1 MARGGARVHRVGM
14 SDQPLERAIMQALAD
29 NPVVHPDEI
38 AVQVDDYGDVVLRG
52 TVGSLVQRTEA
63 ARTTRH
69 VPGVHDVDDQ
79 LRVRVL
85 GIDGQADADTEA
97 AILDALIDDDQ
108 LHVGDVDVKVRD
120 GAVTLRGMVELPGQR
135 DRAERVVLAVPGVKT
150 VTNELG
156 VWLTVS
162 ADDVAERVTDALGAG
177 AVVGVEQVTVDVVD
191 SDVTLTGTVA
201 SAAHRD
207 AAIAAARNAP
217 GVAEVHDHLMLP
229 SDPR

>member
-1 MARGGARVHRVGM
+1 MTRVGARAHGVGM
-14 SDQPLERAIMQALAD
+14 SDLSLEQAIMQALAD
-29 NPVVHPDEI
+29 NPRVHPDEI
-38 AVQVDDYGDVVLRG
+38 AVRADDYGDVVLRG

-63 ARTTRH
+63 VRTTRRL
-69 VPGVHDVDDQ
+69 PGVRDVDDQ
-79 LRVRVL
+79 LRVRL
-85 GIDGQADADTEA
+85 MGIDGRADSDTEA

-108 LHVGDVDVKVRD
+108 LHADDIDVEVRD
-120 GAVTLRGMVELPGQR
+120 GAVTLRGMVELPMQR

-162 ADDVAERVTDALGAG
+162 ADEVAERVTDALGAA
-177 AVVGVEQVTVDVVD
+177 AVAGVEQVTVNVVD

-207 AAIAAARNAP
+207 AALAAARTAP
-217 GVAEVHDHLMLP
+217 GVAEVHDHLMVN
-229 SDPR
+229 SDRS

>member
-1 MARGGARVHRVGM
+1 
-14 SDQPLERAIMQALAD
+14 MQALAD
-29 NPVVHPDEI
+29 NPRVHPDEI
-38 AVQVDDYGDVVLRG
+38 AVQADDYGDVVLRG
-52 TVGSLVQRTEA
+52 TVGTLVQRAEA

-79 LRVRVL
+79 LRVRVM

-201 SAAHRD
+201 SPAHRD

-217 GVAEVHDHLMLP
+217 GVAEVHDHLMLR
-229 SDPR
+229 SDPS

>member
-1 MARGGARVHRVGM
+1 M
-14 SDQPLERAIMQALAD
+14 SNQPLEQAIVQALAD
-29 NPVVHPDEI
+29 NPRIHRDTI
-38 AVQVDDYGDVVLRG
+38 AVEVDEYGDVVLRG
-52 TVGSLVQRTEA
+52 TVGSILQRGEA
-63 ARTTRH
+63 GRTTRH
-69 VPGVHDVDDQ
+69 LPGVQDVDNQ
-79 LRVRVL
+79 LRVRL
-85 GIDGQADADTEA
+85 MGIDGQADADTDA

-108 LHVGDVDVKVRD
+108 LHADDIDVKVRD
-120 GAVTLRGMVELPGQR
+120 GAVTLRGMVELPMQR

-201 SAAHRD
+201 SPAHRD

-217 GVAEVHDHLMLP
+217 GVAEVHDHLMLR
-229 SDPR
+229 SDPS